1 MNIKFNGKTAVV
13 TGAAHGIGRAIV
25 HGLASSG
32 AHVWACDILPGVLQE
47 TVDTARPQNGGSVH
61 SSVTDVTDV
70 AAVSALVKKASARTG
85 RVDILVHSAGGTVGQ
100 AGQPLETVTL
110 EKWQA
115 IFDVNLKGAFICSQA
130 VAPGMK
136 QAGAGRILIISSGA
150 GLGVSLTGIQAYASA
165 KAGQI
170 GLVRQLAHE
179 LGPFGITVNS
189 VAPGF
194 IRSNPTSEIQ
204 WEAMEPEGQ
213 QRLMDSVPMKRPGRP
228 EDIAHAVMF
237 LVSDYAGWI
246 SGQTLSVNGGPRR

>member
-1 MNIKFNGKTAVV
+1 MNIEFTGKTAIV

-25 HGLASSG
+25 HQLASDG
-32 AHVWACDILPGVLQE
+32 AHVWACDILPRELRE
-47 TVDTARPQNGGSVH
+47 TANSAQPRNGGSVH
-61 SSVTDVTDV
+61 HSVVDVTD
-70 AAVSALVKKASARTG
+70 AASVNALVLAASALGG

-100 AGQPLETVTL
+100 AGQPIESVTQ
-110 EKWQA
+110 EQWQA

-136 QAGAGRILIISSGA
+136 QAGSGRILIISSGA

-194 IRSNPTSEIQ
+194 IRSNPTTELQ
-204 WEAMEPEGQ
+204 WEAMGAEGQ
-213 QRLMDSVPMKRPGRP
+213 QRLMDSIPVKRPGRA
-228 EDIAHAVMF
+228 EDIAYAVLF
-237 LVSDYAGWI
+237 LVSDYASYI

>member
-1 MNIKFNGKTAVV
+1 MNIEFTGKTALV

-25 HGLASSG
+25 HQLAATG
-32 AHVWACDILPGVLQE
+32 AHVWACDILPDALRK
-47 TVDTARPQNGGSVH
+47 TVASAVPQNGGSVNAA
-61 SSVTDVTDV
+61 VTDVSDA
-70 AAVSALVKKASARTG
+70 AAVTSLVEKASAQNG
-85 RVDILVHSAGGTVGQ
+85 RVDILVHVAGGTIGQ
-100 AGQPLETVTL
+100 VGQPLESVSL
-110 EKWQA
+110 EQWQT

-136 QAGAGRILIISSGA
+136 EAGSGRIMIISSGA

-194 IRSNPTSEIQ
+194 IRSNPTSEKQ
-204 WEAMEPEGQ
+204 WHAMGAEGQ
-213 QRLMDSVPMKRPGRP
+213 QRLMDSVPIKRPGRAQ
-228 EDIAHAVMF
+228 DIAHAVMF
-237 LVSDYAGWI
+237 LVSDYASWI

>member
-1 MNIKFNGKTAVV
+1 MNIEFIGKTAVV

-25 HGLASSG
+25 HGLAANG
-32 AHVWACDILPGVLQE
+32 AHVWACDILPDVLQE
-47 TVDTARPQNGGSVH
+47 TIDTAEPANGGSVH
-61 SSVTDVTDV
+61 GSVTDVTD
-70 AAVSALVKKASARTG
+70 AATVSALVANASQRSG

-100 AGQPLETVTL
+100 AGQPVESVTI
-110 EKWQA
+110 EQWQA
-115 IFDVNLKGAFICSQA
+115 IYDVNLKGAFLCTQA

-136 QAGAGRILIISSGA
+136 AAGSGRILIISSGA

-204 WEAMEPEGQ
+204 WHAMGAEGQ
-213 QRLMDSVPMKRPGRP
+213 QRLMDSVPLKRPGRP
-228 EDIAHAVMF
+228 EDIANAVMF
-237 LVSDYAGWI
+237 LVSDYADWI